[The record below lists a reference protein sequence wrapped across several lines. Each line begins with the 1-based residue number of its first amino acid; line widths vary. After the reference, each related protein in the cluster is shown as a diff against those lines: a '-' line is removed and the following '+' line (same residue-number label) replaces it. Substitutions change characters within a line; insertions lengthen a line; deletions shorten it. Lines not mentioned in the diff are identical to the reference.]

1 MNDFNVLSLMGTY
14 YWENRVLY
22 TIIFLIISISPLVK
36 YFYLPYK
43 YGEVFTKIK
52 GSSSNFI
59 KYLKTLFVLILVLQ
73 GTFTLGPYLVT
84 RNSAYFTDFM
94 IHRVYQHI
102 YENSIYN
109 YNNLNVSELVIK
121 IAKMNYFSNKF
132 YYFIRELFTFSVIP
146 LVTLTGYCYIN
157 LPPVFFKVMCVFT
170 LLIVCVQYINV
181 SLSKVELT
189 KKEKFFDILVGQI
202 GDSLQ
207 NLETIHIFDSLG
219 FDLKY
224 IKTFF
229 SEFLKQHIK
238 ATLFITGF
246 DGLLRAMVVGL
257 YAIMHSLLFQAYR
270 EKQVSIDNFLRHF
283 LVFNQSIIVLEA
295 IGTYLKAISE
305 LFGEMEEINNYFKKT
320 VPPVVQNIKSGKN
333 RFRNGVIEVRN
344 VSYQYSQKN
353 KIALNNVSLKIQ
365 PGEKI
370 AFVGHSGSGKSTM
383 AKLLTK
389 FLPLTIGSI
398 TINGDDIRQL
408 SLKEIKRN
416 IFFIPQNPRLFNRTL
431 YHNITYSIKN
441 PPSAKEIIS
450 VLENYKLDVVK
461 KIFKEK
467 MNQPVGVDGS
477 LLSGGQRQ
485 IVWLLRAMFN
495 LSPII
500 VMDEPTASLD
510 PKLKRQM
517 IEIIKK
523 ITVGKTVILISHDD
537 IDRDFRKI
545 TFHKGQVIN

>member
-1 MNDFNVLSLMGTY
+1 MNDFKVLSLMGTY
-14 YWENRVLY
+14 YWKNWVLY
-22 TIIFLIISISPLVK
+22 TIIFLIVSISPLVK

-43 YGEVFTKIK
+43 YGEVFTKIR

-59 KYLKTLFVLILVLQ
+59 KYLKTLFVLIVILQ
-73 GTFTLGPYLVT
+73 GAFTLGPYLVT
-84 RNSAYFTDFM
+84 RNSVYFTDFM
-94 IHRVYQHI
+94 IHRVYQYI
-102 YENSIYN
+102 YDNSIYN

-132 YYFIRELFTFSVIP
+132 YYFIRELFTFSIIP

-157 LPPVFFKVMCVFT
+157 LPPVFFKVMCVFS
-170 LLIVCVQYINV
+170 LLVLYVQYINV

-229 SEFLKQHIK
+229 SSFLKQHIK
-238 ATLFITGF
+238 ANLLITGF
-246 DGLLRAMVVGL
+246 DAISRAMVVGL
-257 YAIMHSLLFQAYR
+257 YVIMHSLLFQAYR
-270 EKQVSIDNFLRHF
+270 EKQVSTEKFLRHF
-283 LVFNQSIIVLEA
+283 LVFNQSIIILEA
-295 IGTYLKAISE
+295 LGTYSKAISE

-320 VPPVVQNIKSGKN
+320 VPPVVQNIRSGRN

-353 KIALNNVSLKIQ
+353 KIALKNVSLKIQ

-389 FLPLTIGSI
+389 FLPLTVGSI
-398 TINGDDIRQL
+398 TINGDDICQL

-450 VLENYKLDVVK
+450 VIENYKLDVVK

-523 ITVGKTVILISHDD
+523 VTVGKTVILISHDD